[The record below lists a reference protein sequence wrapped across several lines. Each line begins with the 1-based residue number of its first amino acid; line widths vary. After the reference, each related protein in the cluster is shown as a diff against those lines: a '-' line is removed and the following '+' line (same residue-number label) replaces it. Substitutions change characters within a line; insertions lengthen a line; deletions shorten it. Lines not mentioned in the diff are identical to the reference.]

1 MVSVAQ
7 RQDPWLFLE
16 KRAEEEQQ
24 QEQESMQTV
33 KTQVCYTLIRDREG
47 RFLST
52 GLSQKSRAGKHMAAR
67 IMTYIKNTVISFF
80 L

>member
-7 RQDPWLFLE
+7 RQDPWLFIE
-16 KRAEEEQQ
+16 KRAEEETTARAK
-24 QEQESMQTV
+24 EHANSENTSMLYSHW
-33 KTQVCYTLIRDREG
+33 KTGRRDRER

-67 IMTYIKNTVISFF
+67 IMT
-80 L
+80 